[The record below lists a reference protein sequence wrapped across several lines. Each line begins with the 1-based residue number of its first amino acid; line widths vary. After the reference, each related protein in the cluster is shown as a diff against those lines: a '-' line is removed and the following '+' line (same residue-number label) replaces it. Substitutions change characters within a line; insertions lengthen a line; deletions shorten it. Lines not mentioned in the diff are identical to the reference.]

1 VFTLLPLPSLVSLPG
16 DVAALIQAECFAR
29 GIEVLSVSVAADE
42 VRTQYVGLF
51 KTTTHLI
58 YSKREASFLTHS
70 PFQPLCAPSLLVSSS
85 SALCLLGFPPL
96 QTRP

>member
-1 VFTLLPLPSLVSLPG
+1 MFTLLPLLSLVSLPG

-85 SALCLLGFPPL
+85 SALCPLGFPPL